1 MNRKSTNGNKPTLA
15 ACAMVLSVAALG
27 ATQVMG
33 GEADPGKPCNA
44 RMLRGDYGIQMQGTR
59 PVPPPTGGTESVVGV
74 VLRSFDGFGN
84 FTQVDNIKGS
94 VTGIV
99 PNRPGAGSYE
109 VFPDCSGA
117 TYFQPDPNNPGLV
130 IKETFVI
137 LDNGNELRSIAE
149 SPAPLMVSSVA
160 KRVHKR

>member
-1 MNRKSTNGNKPTLA
+1 MNRKSTNGNKPSLA
-15 ACAMVLSVAALG
+15 AWAMVLSFTALG
-27 ATQVMG
+27 AAHAMS
-33 GEADPGKPCNA
+33 GEADSGKPCNA
-44 RMLRGDYGIQMQGTR
+44 KMLRGDYGIQMQGTR
-59 PVPPPTGGTESVVGV
+59 MTPPPNPVLESVVGV
-74 VLRSFDGFGN
+74 VLRSFDGYGE

-94 VTGIV
+94 VSGIV
-99 PNRPGAGSYE
+99 PDRPGAGTYE

-137 LDNGNELRSIAE
+137 LDNGNELRSVAE
-149 SPAPLMVSSVA
+149 SPASLMVSSVA